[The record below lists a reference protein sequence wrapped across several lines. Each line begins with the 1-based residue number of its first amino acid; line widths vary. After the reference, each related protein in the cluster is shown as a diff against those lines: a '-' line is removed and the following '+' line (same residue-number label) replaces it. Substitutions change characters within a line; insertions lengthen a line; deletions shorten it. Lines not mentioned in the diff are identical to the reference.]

1 MIQKNYCNIG
11 VAVDTSKGLLVP
23 VIKDVNKKSIKKINF
38 ELLSLIDKAKNNKL
52 TIEDMS
58 GGCFTIT
65 SLGNIGG
72 KYFTPIINPPEV
84 AILGLSKISIQP
96 VFIKG
101 RFKPRKILPLSLSY
115 DHRIIDGAAAAS
127 FTNLF
132 SKLISNPKLL
142 NG

>member
-11 VAVDTSKGLLVP
+11 VAVNTSKRLVVP

-38 ELLSLIDKAKNNKL
+38 ELLLLIDKAKNNKL
-52 TIEDMS
+52 SIEDMS
-58 GGCFTIT
+58 GGCFTIS

-84 AILGLSKISIQP
+84 AILGLSKISVQP

-101 RFKPRKILPLSLSY
+101 RFNPRKFFHYHYHMI
-115 DHRIIDGAAAAS
+115 
-127 FTNLF
+127 TE
-132 SKLISNPKLL
+132 LL
-142 NG
+142 MVQQQLHSQIFFQN

>member
-1 MIQKNYCNIG
+1 M
-11 VAVDTSKGLLVP
+11 VP

-38 ELLSLIDKAKNNKL
+38 ELLLLIDKAKNNKL
-52 TIEDMS
+52 SIEDMS
-58 GGCFTIT
+58 GGCFTIS

-84 AILGLSKISIQP
+84 AILGLSKISVQP

-132 SKLISNPKLL
+132 SKIISNPKLL

>member
-1 MIQKNYCNIG
+1 M
-11 VAVDTSKGLLVP
+11 VP

-38 ELLSLIDKAKNNKL
+38 ELLLLIDKAKNNKL
-52 TIEDMS
+52 SIEDMS
-58 GGCFTIT
+58 GGCFTIS

-84 AILGLSKISIQP
+84 AILGLSKISVQP